1 MLVCHPRVF
10 FGSEFC
16 CMFNGCGWKPLTAY
30 YFMCQG
36 GALHVCYCHSSL
48 ILLEVC
54 LIPAIFVFTLLLM
67 TNTLI
72 CRYIATID
80 GVVNKRHLIAISEGT
95 VIEGVHC
102 TPDSVELLPPQPN
115 ISKPRLRVVVLFLSV
130 QDL

>member
-1 MLVCHPRVF
+1 
-10 FGSEFC
+10 
-16 CMFNGCGWKPLTAY
+16 
-30 YFMCQG
+30 MCQG